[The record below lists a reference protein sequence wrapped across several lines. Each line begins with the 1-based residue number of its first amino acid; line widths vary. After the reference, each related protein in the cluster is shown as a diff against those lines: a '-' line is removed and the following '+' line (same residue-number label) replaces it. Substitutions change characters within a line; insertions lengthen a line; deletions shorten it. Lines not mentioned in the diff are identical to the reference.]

1 MIFRTRDHEYSFR
14 RVSFSDM
21 SAYKE
26 FEPLA
31 KAYRSEVGN
40 KDYLDGVLSR
50 DTYVALDEADKM
62 RFYVILEDDEKLVG
76 IVTLMFNNVLH
87 STMLS
92 ATIESFY
99 LSLEARKGGLARWV
113 LEELKGAAK
122 EKGAPGFLVTAPKG
136 SRMDRWM
143 MALGMLPAYVGYYVS
158 GASE

>member
-1 MIFRTRDHEYSFR
+1 MIFKTRDHEYAFK
-14 RVSFSDM
+14 RVSFAEL
-21 SAYKE
+21 SAYAE
-26 FEPLA
+26 FESLI

-50 DTYVALDEADKM
+50 DTYVALGEADRM
-62 RFYVILEDDEKLVG
+62 RFYAVVEDEVRLVG

-99 LSLEARKGGLARWV
+99 LSPEVRKGGLAKWV
-113 LEELKGAAK
+113 LSELKVAAG

-143 MALGMLPAYVGYYVS
+143 VALGMVPAYVGYYVS
-158 GASE
+158 GASK